1 MLIQTLNVQCFLR
14 GNPSCKGRI
23 NAAWCRFSTHFED
36 FRVSSINRR
45 PMIVVA
51 VPKALLKS
59 RCLEGSFEFCDLS
72 MAQQKIF
79 KSRLLA
85 KDFIKFSEKTNNNN
99 HVSGSPRWQY
109 YGAGTGSQRI
119 VVSDRKSID
128 DHFRDRKHVTRV
140 SVNNYPCYQSRSL
153 SDLRILLPDVTS
165 TRVSQNI
172 TNSPL

>member
-1 MLIQTLNVQCFLR
+1 MPHDGASR
-14 GNPSCKGRI
+14 RI
-23 NAAWCRFSTHFED
+23 LKISASAAATA
-36 FRVSSINRR
+36 VR
-45 PMIVVA
+45 PIVVG
-51 VPKALLKS
+51 ALKSS

-165 TRVSQNI
+165 TRVSQTI
-172 TNSPL
+172 KIHF

>member
-1 MLIQTLNVQCFLR
+1 
-14 GNPSCKGRI
+14 
-23 NAAWCRFSTHFED
+23 
-36 FRVSSINRR
+36 
-45 PMIVVA
+45 MIVVA
-51 VPKALLKS
+51 EPKALLKS

-172 TNSPL
+172 TKKSALEPLITMLLINVEELHSYLHAYMDNIML